1 MKRFAL
7 ALIATLALAPGA
19 RAQTY
24 MAGDEVAKALSG
36 NTILISH
43 ATPSGTRTETTAL
56 FRPDGTMKMRQVTK
70 ALSQNILREG
80 VWQVFS
86 GQFCYRTSRDIM
98 WICNKFQRVADDR
111 LIMGDGISDL
121 KVDVRIQK
129 GNTAKL

>member
-1 MKRFAL
+1 MKRLAL

-24 MAGDEVAKALSG
+24 LSGDEVAKAFAG

-43 ATPSGTRTETTAL
+43 ATPTGTRTETTAL

-111 LIMGDGISDL
+111 FIMGDGISDL